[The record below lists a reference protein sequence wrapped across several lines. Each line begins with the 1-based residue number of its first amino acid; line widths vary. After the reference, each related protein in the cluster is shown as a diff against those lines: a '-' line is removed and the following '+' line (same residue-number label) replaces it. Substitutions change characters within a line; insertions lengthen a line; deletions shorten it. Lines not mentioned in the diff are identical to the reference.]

1 MRMFLILVGILFVST
16 CSKENLNEQHEVY
29 LSNKGWEIR
38 ESIEVETYILDIPDE
53 MLSNYEASG
62 ITFLNE
68 YLGEEITQHSYELK
82 EEDVEGER
90 LKAVILEVK
99 EEIIG
104 GYGILP
110 SWSPGTFNLDDQ
122 ERLINEQKIKQ

>member
-1 MRMFLILVGILFVST
+1 MKCLVIM
-16 CSKENLNEQHEVY
+16 K
-29 LSNKGWEIR
+29 R
-38 ESIEVETYILDIPDE
+38 VEL
-53 MLSNYEASG
+53 
-62 ITFLNE
+62 TFLNE

-104 GYGILP
+104 GMEFFQVGALVH
-110 SWSPGTFNLDDQ
+110 
-122 ERLINEQKIKQ
+122 LIWTIKNV

>member
-1 MRMFLILVGILFVST
+1 
-16 CSKENLNEQHEVY
+16 
-29 LSNKGWEIR
+29 
-38 ESIEVETYILDIPDE
+38 

-110 SWSPGTFNLDDQ
+110 SWSPGTFNLDDK

>member
-62 ITFLNE
+62 IIFLNE